1 MRSRWGVL
9 AIVLVCS
16 PLAAQEPALSTAAQ
30 QELSSALLPKAA
42 REEPKD
48 TAIVRLGFP
57 EVIARAI
64 SYNAGTLLARAETRR
79 LIGLLWQ
86 ARAASFPTLQI
97 ASTYSRLDGDR
108 VLGSGDQQRLV
119 AGANQLS
126 GTLTVA
132 VPLLAPARWAQWL
145 HANDNLQVAEMSE
158 QDARQKVATA
168 AARAYLLVLSQK
180 RLLEVAERARDLAEE
195 HHAHAKQR
203 AEGGVGNRLDEVRAY
218 ADRQVTEGQ
227 LHQVRATLRRAQEL
241 LGALIG
247 QDEPVDVLGDPMLD
261 AAPEEA
267 EALRESLWQR
277 TDLRLGQAR
286 AWAAA
291 RLLRHRFADWLP
303 TLTGSFAPFFQD
315 PPSIVQPLLG
325 WQARIDLSWTLFDG
339 GLRYGQKHEREALYQ
354 QTKLTLWTTQLQ
366 ARAEVRAASYAL
378 SEARST
384 VAAARQAAQAAS
396 QAAGMARL
404 AFRAGA
410 TSNMEA
416 LDAERRARDAESQ
429 LAQAEDAAH
438 QAHLDLLIA
447 CGRFPDSRLAPNK

>member
-9 AIVLVCS
+9 AIVFVCS

-57 EVIARAI
+57 EVIARAN

-195 HHAHAKQR
+195 HHAHAK
-203 AEGGVGNRLDEVRAY
+203 
-218 ADRQVTEGQ
+218 
-227 LHQVRATLRRAQEL
+227 
-241 LGALIG
+241 
-247 QDEPVDVLGDPMLD
+247 
-261 AAPEEA
+261 
-267 EALRESLWQR
+267 
-277 TDLRLGQAR
+277 
-286 AWAAA
+286 
-291 RLLRHRFADWLP
+291 
-303 TLTGSFAPFFQD
+303 
-315 PPSIVQPLLG
+315 
-325 WQARIDLSWTLFDG
+325 
-339 GLRYGQKHEREALYQ
+339 
-354 QTKLTLWTTQLQ
+354 
-366 ARAEVRAASYAL
+366 
-378 SEARST
+378 
-384 VAAARQAAQAAS
+384 
-396 QAAGMARL
+396 
-404 AFRAGA
+404 
-410 TSNMEA
+410 
-416 LDAERRARDAESQ
+416 
-429 LAQAEDAAH
+429 
-438 QAHLDLLIA
+438 
-447 CGRFPDSRLAPNK
+447 